1 MAKIKESINSR
12 ISSKKYWRTFEQ
24 QSYRDELARNLKEF
38 RKKWDKESMNKL
50 LDEEIKSSVDVRDP
64 YGGYEKWNDGKY
76 LKSIQ
81 TLHGRKP
88 TNALAKKL
96 IQEWWAVVV
105 LAQLDVFS
113 WLDKEIWMK
122 LACTSYEGGDGLKIY
137 RPHSPASWIVDVMK
151 HIDKFQW
158 LDVNVL
164 INEYVKRS
172 KEYLKRYYDDS
183 FRNSWIEEL
192 CSWISKYKWSNINKE
207 TAKMLIHNWAS
218 ACITDYKRI
227 DKFEW
232 LDEEIANL
240 LTAEGH
246 WKFVKA
252 HPEKF
257 WLKNGK

>member
-1 MAKIKESINSR
+1 MGKKIKESINSR

-24 QSYRDELARNLKEF
+24 QSYRDELARNLKEK
-38 RKKWDKESMNKL
+38 RKEWGKVEMDNWYIHEMNGV
-50 LDEEIKSSVDVRDP
+50 EN
-64 YGGYEKWNDGKY
+64 GWKY
-76 LKSIQ
+76 FKSIQ

-96 IQEWWAVVV
+96 IKEYWRNGIIIVYNNLFA
-105 LAQLDVFS
+105 FS
-113 WLDKEIWMK
+113 WLDKDIWIK
-122 LACTSYEGGDGLKIY
+122 LACFDFNHE
-137 RPHSPASWIVDVMK
+137 RWHWIIEVME

-164 INEYVKRS
+164 INEYIKRFN
-172 KEYLKRYYDDS
+172 ETAKRYSYYRSDSKPVYDLRD
-183 FRNSWIEEL
+183 RIG
-192 CSWISKYKWSNINKE
+192 SWISKYKWSNINKE

-218 ACITDYKRI
+218 ACITDYDYI

-240 LTAEGH
+240 LTAEGY

-257 WLKNGK
+257 WLKKKK

>member
-1 MAKIKESINSR
+1 MGKTKESINSR

-24 QSYRDELARNLKEF
+24 QSYRDKLARTLKEK
-38 RKKWDKESMNKL
+38 RKEWDKEEMNRKLIHEMNGAENGGEYFKSM
-50 LDEEIKSSVDVRDP
+50 
-64 YGGYEKWNDGKY
+64 
-76 LKSIQ
+76 Q

-96 IQEWWAVVV
+96 IKEYWIEWIKIVYNN
-105 LAQLDVFS
+105 LSEFS
-113 WLDKEIWMK
+113 WLDKDIWIK
-122 LACTSYEGGDGLKIY
+122 IACFEFQGSTPRRWCWI
-137 RPHSPASWIVDVMK
+137 ASVME

-172 KEYLKRYYDDS
+172 KEYLKKYYDDRI
-183 FRNSWIEEL
+183 RNSWIKEL

-218 ACITDYKRI
+218 ACITDYNHI

-232 LDEEIANL
+232 LDKEISNL
-240 LTAEGH
+240 LTEKGN

-257 WLKNGK
+257 WLKKKKKWIK